1 MAIAW
6 YERIQLAQTL
16 KYNKLHDPKT
26 GRFATAAIGSSAGSK
41 RKKGG
46 KVGRPKGSG
55 TRVSSIPS
63 SRSRKPKV
71 LPMNTRTSTLMS
83 KLPLGRFVNM
93 RDPARNDALKAK
105 LSTLANGTVI
115 SGWTKI
121 EKGGQ
126 SYWKSGKRIST
137 TIPDSVLNK
146 TIHQSIIVKAL
157 KDGVLP
163 PMQALALHSKD
174 YPQIANWSIMRKLL
188 NISSKEETLLP
199 SMSSIVDGNNS
210 FYLDDSTYENI
221 KGIVAHNLQ
230 NGVKHWFSERS
241 EIKKN
246 GELNSGM
253 AYKAFAPRKYKLKK
267 YLESIDGKAMPVEQK
282 KFSVRKKQPAAMVL
296 AQNAGFTRVGGF
308 TNAKWVKTR
317 AASGGRAATE
327 ILDFLPAAVLFSKI
341 YKPKNTDTGKVKR
354 KNVFG
359 PQLIKNV
366 HPIHNTSPFYYNK
379 RGSNRTI
386 SKTKRRKK
394 EMGGDTVAVAE
405 SVKARKPRDY
415 RNEYDNFH
423 SKPEQ
428 VKMRGLRNIAR
439 RQSGLSVGDPREV
452 DHIVPLSKGGSHKK
466 SNLRIVSR
474 HTNRSKMAK
483 TTKEYIAFVI
493 NRCFRSRGLKI

>member
-26 GRFATAAIGSSAGSK
+26 GKFATQATGSSAGSK

-46 KVGRPKGSG
+46 KVGRPEGSG
-55 TRVSSIPS
+55 SGVSSIPS
-63 SRSRKPKV
+63 SRSPKPKV
-71 LPMNTRTSTLMS
+71 LPMDTRTSTLMA
-83 KLPLGRFVNM
+83 KFPLARFVNT

-121 EKGGQ
+121 EKDGQ
-126 SYWKSGKRIST
+126 SYWKSGKQIST

-174 YPQIANWSIMRKLL
+174 YPQIANWPIMQRLL
-188 NISSKEETLLP
+188 NLSSKEKTLLP

-246 GELNSGM
+246 DELNSGIT
-253 AYKAFAPRKYKLKK
+253 YKAFAPKKRKLKK

-282 KFSVRKKQPAAMVL
+282 KFSVQKKQPAAMVL
-296 AQNAGFTRVGGF
+296 AQNAGWTRLGGF
-308 TNAKWVKTR
+308 ENPKWINTR
-317 AASGGRAATE
+317 EPDASKRAE
-327 ILDFLPAAVLFSKI
+327 VMDFLPAAVLISKI
-341 YKPKNTDTGKVKR
+341 YKPKNTSVGKVKR

-359 PQLIKNV
+359 PQVIQNA
-366 HPIHNTSPFYYNK
+366 HPLENTSPFYYNK

-394 EMGGDTVAVAE
+394 EMGGGTVSVAE
-405 SVKARKPRDY
+405 SVKSRKPRDY
-415 RNEYDNFH
+415 RKEYDNFH

-483 TTKEYIAFVI
+483 TTKEYIAFII

>member
-16 KYNKLHDPKT
+16 KYNKQHDPKT
-26 GRFATAAIGSSAGSK
+26 GRFQSAYTGPTSGNK

-46 KVGRPKGSG
+46 QVGRPKGSG
-55 TRVSSIPS
+55 SGTPSASS
-63 SRSRKPKV
+63 SRDPKPKV
-71 LPMNTRTSTLMS
+71 LPMDIRTSTLMS
-83 KLPLGRFVNM
+83 KLPLGRFINT

-121 EKGGQ
+121 EKDGQ
-126 SYWKSGKRIST
+126 SYWKSGKQIST

-174 YPQIANWSIMRKLL
+174 YPQIANWPIMQQLL
-188 NISSKEETLLP
+188 NLSSKEETLLP

-210 FYLDDSTYENI
+210 FYLDDSTYKNI
-221 KGIVAHNLQ
+221 KGIVAHNLT
-230 NGVKHWFSERS
+230 NGVRHWFSERS

-246 GELNSGM
+246 SGLNTEM
-253 AYKAFAPRKYKLKK
+253 AYKAFTPKKRKLKK

-282 KFSVRKKQPAAMVL
+282 KFSVQKKQPAAMVL

-308 TNAKWVKTR
+308 TDAKWVKTR
-317 AASGGRAATE
+317 GETTGE
-327 ILDFLPAAVLFSKI
+327 VLDFLPAAVLVSGI
-341 YKPKNTDTGKVKR
+341 YKPVNTSTGEVKR

-359 PQLIKNV
+359 PQLITND
-366 HPIHNTSPFYYNK
+366 PPLENTSPFYYNK

-394 EMGGDTVAVAE
+394 EMGGNTVAVAE

-415 RNEYDNFH
+415 RKEYDNFH

>member
-16 KYNKLHDPKT
+16 KYNRLHDPKT
-26 GRFATAAIGSSAGSK
+26 GKFATQAKGASIVNK
-41 RKKGG
+41 RAKGG
-46 KVGRPKGSG
+46 QVGRPKGSG
-55 TRVSSIPS
+55 SGTSASS
-63 SRSRKPKV
+63 SRDPKPKV
-71 LPMNTRTSTLMS
+71 LPMDIRTSTLMS
-83 KLPLGRFVNM
+83 KLPLGRFVDM
-93 RDPARNDALKAK
+93 RDPARNDNLKAK
-105 LSTLANGTVI
+105 LSTLANGAVI

-121 EKGGQ
+121 EKDGQ
-126 SYWKSGKRIST
+126 SYWKSGKQIST
-137 TIPDSVLNK
+137 NIPDSVLNK

-163 PMQALALHSKD
+163 PMQALSLHSKD
-174 YPQIANWSIMRKLL
+174 YPQMANWPIMQKLL
-188 NISSKEETLLP
+188 NFSSKEETLLP
-199 SMSSIVDGNNS
+199 NFASNGNNL

-221 KGIVAHNLQ
+221 KGIVAHNLK
-230 NGVKHWFSERS
+230 NGVRHWFSERS

-246 GELNSGM
+246 DEFNSGIN
-253 AYKAFAPRKYKLKK
+253 YKAFAPKKRKLKK

-282 KFSVRKKQPAAMVL
+282 KFSVQKKQPAAMVL
-296 AQNAGFTRVGGF
+296 AQNAGWTRLGGF
-308 TNAKWVKTR
+308 ENPKWINTR
-317 AASGGRAATE
+317 EPDASKRAE
-327 ILDFLPAAVLFSKI
+327 VMDFLPAAVLISEI
-341 YKPKNTDTGKVKR
+341 YKPENTSVGKVKR

-359 PQLIKNV
+359 PQVIQNA
-366 HPIHNTSPFYYNK
+366 HPLENTSPFYYNK

-394 EMGGDTVAVAE
+394 EMGGGNVSVAE
-405 SVKARKPRDY
+405 SVKSRKPRDY
-415 RNEYDNFH
+415 RKEYDNFH

-428 VKMRGLRNIAR
+428 VKMRGLRNMAR
-439 RQSGLSVGDPREV
+439 RQSGLRVGDPREV

-483 TTKEYIAFVI
+483 TTKEYIAFII

>member
-16 KYNKLHDPKT
+16 KYNKQHDPKT
-26 GRFATAAIGSSAGSK
+26 GRFQSAYTGPTAGNK

-46 KVGRPKGSG
+46 QVGRPKGSG
-55 TRVSSIPS
+55 SGTPSASS
-63 SRSRKPKV
+63 SRDPKPKV
-71 LPMNTRTSTLMS
+71 LPMDIRTSTLMS
-83 KLPLGRFVNM
+83 KLPLGRFINT
-93 RDPARNDALKAK
+93 RDPVRNDALKAK

-121 EKGGQ
+121 EKDGQ
-126 SYWKSGKRIST
+126 SYWKSGKQIST

-174 YPQIANWSIMRKLL
+174 YPQIANWPIMQRLL
-188 NISSKEETLLP
+188 NLSSKEKTSLP

-246 GELNSGM
+246 SGLNTEM
-253 AYKAFAPRKYKLKK
+253 AYKAFTPKKRKLKK

-282 KFSVRKKQPAAMVL
+282 KFSVQKKQPAAMVL

-308 TNAKWVKTR
+308 TDAKWVKTR
-317 AASGGRAATE
+317 AASGGQAATE
-327 ILDFLPAAVLFSKI
+327 ILGFLPATVLVSKI
-341 YKPKNTDTGKVKR
+341 YKPENTDTGKVKR

-359 PQLIKNV
+359 PQLIENV

-415 RNEYDNFH
+415 RKEYDNFH